1 MLSEKRSIKTN
12 SFIHFGCWN
21 NGLCDKKKGTNDV
34 SKVMNELNKY
44 ARKNINF
51 ISIAGDNYYPE
62 KIKKEKEKEKE
73 ESGKKEENGKKEK
86 GKKKEGDKIKIIH
99 TNELVSGFN
108 CLPDNVEINMIL
120 GNHDLETN
128 ISNKEQLYIEDENQ
142 MEDMNNCFI
151 LNTEITKARKK
162 HINFVLQKIYELS
175 ENTLIIMIDTSMYE
189 DDAINYIP
197 CYNEYFQKNGVIDLP
212 ITNIIDLQNMQ
223 QKYIIDLQK
232 LQRDNILHKLEEL
245 NKTYS
250 NIIIIGHH
258 PITGWKKKNKN
269 NILIHPP
276 IKFIELLMSIY
287 KKHPSSKYYYLCADL
302 HLYQQGTIKI
312 DDKMVI
318 EQYIVGT
325 GGAELDTA
333 IDVEPGKTINS
344 DMNILSY
351 EMKQNIRTNGFLHC
365 IENGKQLCFK
375 FIDVN
380 NNSIIKNNC
389 NSNSFDRYSRKSK
402 SNKNSKLPKTI
413 GGKKRRTIKTNNIK
427 TI

>member
-1 MLSEKRSIKTN
+1 
-12 SFIHFGCWN
+12 
-21 NGLCDKKKGTNDV
+21 
-34 SKVMNELNKY
+34 
-44 ARKNINF
+44 
-51 ISIAGDNYYPE
+51 
-62 KIKKEKEKEKE
+62 
-73 ESGKKEENGKKEK
+73 
-86 GKKKEGDKIKIIH
+86 
-99 TNELVSGFN
+99 
-108 CLPDNVEINMIL
+108 
-120 GNHDLETN
+120 
-128 ISNKEQLYIEDENQ
+128 
-142 MEDMNNCFI
+142 
-151 LNTEITKARKK
+151 
-162 HINFVLQKIYELS
+162 
-175 ENTLIIMIDTSMYE
+175 
-189 DDAINYIP
+189 
-197 CYNEYFQKNGVIDLP
+197 
-212 ITNIIDLQNMQ
+212 
-223 QKYIIDLQK
+223 
-232 LQRDNILHKLEEL
+232 
-245 NKTYS
+245 
-250 NIIIIGHH
+250 
-258 PITGWKKKNKN
+258 
-269 NILIHPP
+269 
-276 IKFIELLMSIY
+276 MSIY